1 MSGWI
6 AFALLAVLIL
16 LLLWRPGRLDKPA
29 LMLVGAALFVA
40 AAGYVWQGSPG
51 EPGAPAAGREKPMQP
66 DTLFA
71 GERQQFM
78 SKFGETGAILATADA
93 FNRMGEDEA
102 AAGLL
107 RNAIRKR
114 PKDVDLRIGYAHA
127 LFVIA
132 QGNPTPAVNLAFD
145 NAQALAPENPAPRY
159 FRGLVR
165 VEAGD
170 LAGAE
175 RIWRSL
181 YDSLP
186 ADSQWREPLAKRL
199 VAFEMIRTEQARQAA
214 HP

>member
-6 AFALLAVLIL
+6 AFALLSALIL
-16 LLLWRPGRLDKPA
+16 LLLWRPGRLDKSA

-40 AAGYVWQGSPG
+40 AAGYVWQGNPG
-51 EPGAPAAGREKPMQP
+51 EAGAPAAGREKPMRG
-66 DTLFA
+66 DNLFA
-71 GERQQFM
+71 GERQQFL
-78 SKFGETGAILATADA
+78 SKFGETGAMLATADA

-107 RNAIRKR
+107 RNSIAKR

-127 LFVIA
+127 LFVLA
-132 QGNPTPAVNLAFD
+132 RGNMAPAVNLALD
-145 NAQALAPENPAPRY
+145 RAEAVAPQSPAPRY
-159 FRGLVR
+159 FRGLML

-175 RIWRSL
+175 KEWQGL
-181 YDSLP
+181 YMSLP
-186 ADSQWREPLAKRL
+186 ADSQWRLPLAKRL
-199 VAFEMIRTEQARQAA
+199 VAFEMVRAAEARQAT